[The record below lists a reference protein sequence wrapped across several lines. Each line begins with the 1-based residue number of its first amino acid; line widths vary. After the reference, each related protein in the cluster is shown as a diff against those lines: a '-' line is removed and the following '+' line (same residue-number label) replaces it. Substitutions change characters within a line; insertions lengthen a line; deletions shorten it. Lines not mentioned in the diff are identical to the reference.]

1 MFGVHVA
8 LRSSLYAAFVTE
20 VLVAGSPRGLVVF
33 EWCAPRAEWFVKN
46 RARFV
51 KVIAVLLT
59 VRFVEQSSRVLCTF
73 GIVFVSM
80 RRFAGMARFAAW
92 QAASAISSSA
102 HFCIRGRGGLRGRRL
117 SHQRALIGPFKTTE
131 KKLHCTLHPA
141 HVAGGTRTYR
151 YAAIY
156 RR

>member
-1 MFGVHVA
+1 MFGGHVA
-8 LRSSLYAAFVTE
+8 LRSSLYAVFVAE

-33 EWCAPRAEWFVKN
+33 EWCAPWAEWFVER
-46 RARFV
+46 RARSRFV
-51 KVIAVLLT
+51 TVNAVLLT

-117 SHQRALIGPFKTTE
+117 SH
-131 KKLHCTLHPA
+131 
-141 HVAGGTRTYR
+141 
-151 YAAIY
+151 
-156 RR
+156 

>member
-8 LRSSLYAAFVTE
+8 LRSSLCAMFVAE

-33 EWCAPRAEWFVKN
+33 EWCAPRAEWFVER
-46 RARFV
+46 RARSRFV
-51 KVIAVLLT
+51 TVIAVLLP

-117 SHQRALIGPFKTTE
+117 SHQRALIVSF
-131 KKLHCTLHPA
+131 
-141 HVAGGTRTYR
+141 
-151 YAAIY
+151 
-156 RR
+156 